1 MFYYRMNNEPDSVF
15 ITEEPQEIENTTEI
29 TEEEYNDMLRERA
42 ERNLDDSGSV
52 LDIAAASP
60 YALD

>member
-29 TEEEYNDMLRERA
+29 TEADYEEILRERS
-42 ERNLDDSGSV
+42 ERNLDDSGSE
-52 LDIAAASP
+52 LDVAAASP